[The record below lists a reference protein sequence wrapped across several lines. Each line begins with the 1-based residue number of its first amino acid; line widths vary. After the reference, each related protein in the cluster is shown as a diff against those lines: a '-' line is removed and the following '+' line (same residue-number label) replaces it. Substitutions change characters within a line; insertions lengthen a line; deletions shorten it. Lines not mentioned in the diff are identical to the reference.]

1 MPDSHDIVEKLQA
14 MVEFRLEI
22 PTNVRIDGNC
32 FTFDRSPEGRG
43 FLFNR
48 KTGEVF
54 SLNATGAFIV
64 HWLLRLTPPSE
75 LPAKVSAAF
84 SISQEDA
91 NRDVAEFLSEI
102 WHMGLLSE

>member
-1 MPDSHDIVEKLQA
+1 
-14 MVEFRLEI
+14 MVEFRSEI
-22 PTNVRIDGNC
+22 PPHVRIDSTH

-43 FLFNR
+43 FIFNR

-64 HWLLRLTPPSE
+64 HCLLQSIPPSE

-84 SISQEDA
+84 CISEEDA
-91 NRDVAEFLSEI
+91 NQDVAEFLSEM
-102 WHMGLLSE
+102 WNMGLLSE